1 LVRYWTNPG
10 YREKRKAT
18 KRAYG
23 RKRLQIKR
31 DVIADA
37 LGGWRCGV
45 CGNSDRDVLTFDH
58 KDGHGEAE
66 RNQMGG
72 QFPTINYYFMNLNE
86 AKRKLQVLCAN
97 CNWRKNFDRGG
108 MRGCAS
114 VSKVKALR
122 SRLIELLGGPTC
134 VDCGE
139 SDERILTIDHILG
152 GGTAD
157 RKSRGGYPHMLHY
170 YLKHPQEAKKKLEI
184 RCRNCN

>member
-1 LVRYWTNPG
+1 MVRYWTNPG